1 MPDNNQYFFQLRFVF
16 RRYCHGNPKKLGT
29 RNWCFSRLDD
39 FYFFIDDNMSV
50 TGNKTP
56 KGLPVESKDLFVP
69 PLSDLSQGIL
79 FDLLSGDFV
88 SCAYRRTNVSS
99 LVQPRKPF

>member
-16 RRYCHGNPKKLGT
+16 GRCCHGNPKKLGT

-39 FYFFIDDNMSV
+39 FYFFIIDDNMSV

-69 PLSDLSQGIL
+69 PLSDLSQGIYL
-79 FDLLSGDFV
+79 TYCPEIL
-88 SCAYRRTNVSS
+88 C
-99 LVQPRKPF
+99 LVHIEGPMFQV